1 MNDIAKPSRSRVTLI
16 IDIVEDDGQWRV
28 RLCRNVYSEHK
39 DKEGA
44 RRQAS
49 ELATEGPAAR
59 PLSGGQV
66 EIWDRTAR
74 ATRLL

>member
-49 ELATEGPAAR
+49 ELATEAR
-59 PLSGGQV
+59 QLGHEV